1 MIIGVID
8 IPLNFIL
15 SDSPNVL
22 IGLRAFGTEL
32 GVIIILLIQYF
43 PKIYTAFTTSS
54 AVDTMTLESSK
65 STNTT
70 TMYIFCDFIYIL
82 IGKLNKQM
90 DQCQNQ

>member
-43 PKIYTAFTTSS
+43 PKIYAVYHISS
-54 AVDTMTLESSK
+54 AIDTITLDPSK
-65 STNTT
+65 STTAVT
-70 TMYIFCDFIYIL
+70 KYKYIYLLLFHF
-82 IGKLNKQM
+82 
-90 DQCQNQ
+90 